1 MQRESIEHVK
11 KRLIEDISRMEYLPL
26 QDKVE
31 LMINLLNFLNDYE
44 ENIKVLQKYKSLKLG
59 G

>member
-1 MQRESIEHVK
+1 MQRESIERVK

-59 G
+59 E

>member
-1 MQRESIEHVK
+1 MQRESIERVK

-44 ENIKVLQKYKSLKLG
+44 
-59 G
+59 